1 MSHESENESS
11 AGVNFEGMNNLEM
24 PWEGS
29 GSAFLVVVFVIIIRP
44 NAFVGTDIKWCF
56 PLLLGYRGFEI
67 PDFFWHKTIDAFLK
81 LRFWTLLGLCRLRE
95 DTSKIYAPQV
105 THLLTLLL
113 MHQNLCIPIQ
123 LTCAY
128 TNN

>member
-24 PWEGS
+24 PREGS

-67 PDFFWHKTIDAFLK
+67 PDFFLA
-81 LRFWTLLGLCRLRE
+81 
-95 DTSKIYAPQV
+95 
-105 THLLTLLL
+105 
-113 MHQNLCIPIQ
+113 
-123 LTCAY
+123 
-128 TNN
+128 